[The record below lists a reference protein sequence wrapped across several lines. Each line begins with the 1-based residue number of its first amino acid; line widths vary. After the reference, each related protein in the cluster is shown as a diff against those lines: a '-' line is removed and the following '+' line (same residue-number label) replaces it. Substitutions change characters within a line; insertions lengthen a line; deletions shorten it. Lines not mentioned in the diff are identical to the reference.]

1 MIQTGFS
8 LPLAILAQIRWD
20 VDPVI
25 VHLGPLPIRW
35 YSLGW
40 LLAFGVGFYIV
51 QWMFRKEG
59 KPEEDLEPILFY
71 MLAGA
76 MIGARLGH
84 VLFYRPDYYLSHP
97 IEIIAFWKGVRGLAS
112 HGGALGILISL
123 YIYTRR
129 HPRHSYLWLL
139 DRVAVPTA
147 LGGMFIR
154 LGNLMNSE
162 ILGLPSDLPWAMVFV
177 RVDNVP
183 RHPAQLYE
191 ALAYLLIFLVL
202 ITLYR
207 RREGRVPRGRLI
219 GTFFALVFT
228 ARFLI
233 EFVKERHV
241 PFEASLPLSMGQI
254 LSIPMVAL
262 GIALLWWSGRGP
274 LPEVEPASP
283 KPESVSGERKRRK
296 RRGGK

>member
-1 MIQTGFS
+1 MFQTGFN
-8 LPLAILAQIRWD
+8 LPLSILAQVQWD

-25 VHLGPLPIRW
+25 FQVGPLPLRW

-51 QWMFRKEG
+51 RWMYLRED
-59 KPEEDLEPILFY
+59 KPEQDLDSLLLY
-71 MLAGA
+71 MMLGA

-84 VLFYRPDYYLSHP
+84 VLFYRPAYYFSHP
-97 IEIIAFWKGVRGLAS
+97 IEIIAVWKGLRGLAS
-112 HGGALGILISL
+112 HGGALGIMVAIYL
-123 YIYTRR
+123 YCRKR
-129 HPRHSYLWLL
+129 PDQPYLWVL

-162 ILGLPSDLPWAMVFV
+162 ILGVPSDVPWAFSFL
-177 RVDNVP
+177 RVDGIP

-191 ALAYLLIFLVL
+191 ALAYLGVFVLL
-202 ITLYR
+202 ITWYR
-207 RREGRVPRGRLI
+207 KRGPAIPHGSLI
-219 GTFFALVFT
+219 GAFFALVFT
-228 ARFLI
+228 ARFFI

-241 PFEASLPLSMGQI
+241 PFEAGLPLSMGQI

-262 GIALLWWSGRGP
+262 GIGLIWWAGT
-274 LPEVEPASP
+274 
-283 KPESVSGERKRRK
+283 RKEK
-296 RRGGK
+296 E